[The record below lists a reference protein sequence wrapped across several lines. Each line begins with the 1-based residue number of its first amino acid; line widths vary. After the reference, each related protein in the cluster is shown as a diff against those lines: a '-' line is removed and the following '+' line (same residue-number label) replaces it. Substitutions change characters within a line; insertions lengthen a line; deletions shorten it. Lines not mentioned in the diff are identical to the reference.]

1 MCPET
6 SLHESASRDDRSD
19 RELTSLHESASRDD
33 RPSWLCNSISRDC
46 VAASLWRSTVPA

>member
-19 RELTSLHESASRDD
+19 RELTSLRVHQEMTG
-33 RPSWLCNSISRDC
+33 LIEN
-46 VAASLWRSTVPA
+46 